1 MSCGIYK
8 ITNQLNGH
16 SYIGQSIYIEG
27 RWNQEKR
34 RAFNENSSEYEK
46 TLSQA
51 FRKYGIENFTFEIL
65 EECEPSELDEK
76 EIYYI
81 SFYDTYFNGY
91 NETTGGQ
98 GGLNSCI
105 KISKEQILEIYN
117 LLLNSDISQND
128 IAKKY
133 NVGYDVI
140 SNINQ
145 GKSRRLDGYIF
156 PLRKYKKEYFCIDC
170 GVEVSQPG
178 VLRCNKCRG
187 MIQRKVKR
195 PDKETLFKLLSEN
208 EGNFTKIGR
217 QFEVTDNT
225 IRKWCKAYHLPYH
238 SKDYI
243 IEGQTI
249 TKYNGKTTKDLKAA
263 KQLDKTTLK
272 ELNQFISIAEAGRYI
287 KEQNQLTALPQSI
300 AGKIGEACR
309 GIQKTAYG
317 YIWKFVEDA

>member
-65 EECEPSELDEK
+65 EECEPSELDNK

-81 SFYDTYFNGY
+81 SLYDTYFNGY

-98 GGLNSCI
+98 GGPNSCI
-105 KISKEQILEIYN
+105 KISKEQILEIYD

-133 NVGYDVI
+133 NIGYDVI
-140 SNINQ
+140 SNINR
-145 GKSRRLDGYIF
+145 GKSRRLNGYNF

-170 GVEVSQPG
+170 GIEISQPG

-187 MIQRKVKR
+187 IYQRKVKR
-195 PDKETLFKLLSEN
+195 PNKEVLFQLLSKN

-217 QFEVTDNT
+217 QFDVTDNT
-225 IRKWCKAYHLPYH
+225 VRKWCKAYGLPYH

-243 IEGQTI
+243 VKNQTI
-249 TKYNGKTTKDLKAA
+249 TKYNSKNTIPSKAV
-263 KQLDKTTLK
+263 KQLDKITLQ
-272 ELNQFISIAEAGRYI
+272 ELNQFTSISEAGRYI
-287 KEQNQLTALPQSI
+287 KEQKQLIALSSAI
-300 AGKIGEACR
+300 AGNIGKVCKGTR
-309 GIQKTAYG
+309 KTAYG
-317 YIWKFVEDA
+317 YIWKFVEE

>member
-8 ITNQLNGH
+8 ITNQINGH
-16 SYIGQSIYIEG
+16 SYIGQSIFIED
-27 RWNQEKR
+27 RWRQEKG
-34 RAFNENSSEYEK
+34 RAFKEDSSEYDK
-46 TLSQA
+46 TLSKA
-51 FRKYGIENFTFEIL
+51 FRKYGLENFIFEIL

-98 GGLNSCI
+98 GSPNSSI

-133 NVGYDVI
+133 GVGYDVI

-145 GKSRRLDGYIF
+145 GKSRRLDGYNF

-170 GVEVSQPG
+170 GIEVSEPG

-187 MIQRKVKR
+187 IIQRKVER
-195 PDKETLFKLLSEN
+195 PSKEILFKLLSEN
-208 EGNFTKIGR
+208 EGNFTKIGQ
-217 QFEVTDNT
+217 QFNVTDNT
-225 IRKWCKAYHLPYH
+225 IRKWCKAYELPYH

-249 TKYNGKTTKDLKAA
+249 TKYNSKTTRNSKTV
-263 KQLDKTTLK
+263 KQLDKITLK
-272 ELNQFISIAEAGRYI
+272 ELNRFVSIAEAGKYI
-287 KEQNQLTALPQSI
+287 KEQNKLSTLSKNI
-300 AGKIGEACR
+300 ASKIWAVCKGT
-309 GIQKTAYG
+309 QNTAYG
-317 YIWKFVEDA
+317 YVWKFIE